1 MDHRKGGQVR
11 DEEQIE
17 EELDVRRGFV
27 VLKLGIVEQGFVV
40 GVQGSCTV
48 HWRARLTRYLVLEY
62 CEILR
67 EEWSAYQRG
76 LEQGKHRD
84 SPSLKADR

>member
-27 VLKLGIVEQGFVV
+27 VLKLGIVEEGFVV

-48 HWRARLTRYLVLEY
+48 HWRARLTRYLVLKYARY
-62 CEILR
+62 CEKNGQLTSGVLSKGSIVTV
-67 EEWSAYQRG
+67 
-76 LEQGKHRD
+76 
-84 SPSLKADR
+84 PV